1 MTIDYGIK
9 GELALVL
16 GGTRGLGLS
25 CAEALAAAGVRV
37 VVNGRDKAVG
47 EAVAARL
54 GTGAVFLQ
62 GDISRPEERQAL
74 CKAAAAV
81 GPVSILVTNA
91 GGPPPGQFIET
102 TPEAWHAAF
111 ETNVFA
117 AVETIRFFLPGMIER
132 RFGRIINIT
141 SFVVKELYPNMA
153 ISNTM
158 RIALTGAAATL
169 AREVIEHGVTVN
181 NILPGLMD
189 TGALQRV
196 FKDRSRRQGISE
208 DEVKKQMAAS
218 VPAKRL
224 GTADDFGPVCAFLCS
239 RLTGYLTG
247 QNICVDGGLVK
258 SLI

>member
-1 MTIDYGIK
+1 MVDYGIK
-9 GELALVL
+9 GELALVV

-25 CAEALAAAGVRV
+25 CAAALAGAGVRV
-37 VVNGRDKAVG
+37 IVNGRDATVG
-47 EAVAARL
+47 EAVASRL
-54 GTGAVFLQ
+54 GNGAVFMQ
-62 GDISRPEERQAL
+62 GDISRSDERQKLFQAASAL
-74 CKAAAAV
+74 

-91 GGPPPGQFIET
+91 GGPPPGQFLDAA
-102 TPEAWHAAF
+102 PEAWRAAF

-117 AVETIRFFLPGMIER
+117 AVETVRFFLPGMIDR
-132 RFGRIINIT
+132 KFGRIVNIT

-153 ISNTM
+153 LSNTV
-158 RIALTGAAATL
+158 RIALTGAAASL

-208 DEVKKQMAAS
+208 AEVKTQMAAS

-224 GTADDFGPVCAFLCS
+224 GTADDFGPLCAFLCS
-239 RLTGYLTG
+239 RLTGYITG
-247 QNICVDGGLVK
+247 QNICVDGGLVR

>member
-1 MTIDYGIK
+1 MIDYGIK

-37 VVNGRDKAVG
+37 IVNGRDKAVG
-47 EAVAARL
+47 EAVAAKL
-54 GTGAVFLQ
+54 GNGAAYIQ
-62 GDISRPEERQAL
+62 GDIARAEDRQAL
-74 CKAAAAV
+74 FKAAAAI
-81 GPVSILVTNA
+81 GPVSIVVTNA
-91 GGPPPGQFIET
+91 GGPPPGQFMEAS
-102 TPEAWHAAF
+102 PEAWRSAF

-117 AVETIRFFLPGMIER
+117 AVETVRFFLPGMVER
-132 RFGRIINIT
+132 RFGRIVNIT

-153 ISNTM
+153 LSNTV
-158 RIALTGAAATL
+158 RIALTGAAASL

-181 NILPGLMD
+181 NMLPGLMD

-208 DEVKKQMAAS
+208 TEVKTQMAAS

-224 GTADDFGPVCAFLCS
+224 GTADDFGPLCAFLCS
-239 RLTGYLTG
+239 RQAGYITG

>member
-1 MTIDYGIK
+1 MIDYGIK
-9 GELALVL
+9 GELALVI

-25 CAEALAAAGVRV
+25 CATALAAAGARV
-37 VVNGRDKAVG
+37 IVNGRDAAVG
-47 EAVAARL
+47 EAVASRL
-54 GTGAVFLQ
+54 GGTFIQ
-62 GDISRPEERQAL
+62 GDIAKAEDRQAL
-74 CKAAAAV
+74 FKAASAL

-91 GGPPPGQFIET
+91 GGPPPGQFLDAA
-102 TPEAWHAAF
+102 PEAWRAAF

-117 AVETIRFFLPGMIER
+117 AVETMRFFLPGMIEQK
-132 RFGRIINIT
+132 FGRIVNIT

-153 ISNTM
+153 ISNTV

-196 FKDRSRRQGISE
+196 FKDRSRRQGIPE
-208 DEVKKQMAAS
+208 ADVKAQMAAS
-218 VPAKRL
+218 IPAKRL
-224 GTADDFGPVCAFLCS
+224 GTADDFGPLCAFLCS
-239 RLTGYLTG
+239 RLTGYITG
-247 QNICVDGGLVK
+247 QNICVDGGLVR

>member
-1 MTIDYGIK
+1 MVDYGIK

-25 CAEALAAAGVRV
+25 CAEALAAAGARV
-37 VVNGRDKAVG
+37 FVNGRNKAVG

-54 GTGAVFLQ
+54 GNGAAYLQ
-62 GDISRPEERQAL
+62 GDIGKTEERQAL
-74 CKAAAAV
+74 CKAAAAM

-91 GGPPPGQFIET
+91 GGPPAGQFIET

-117 AVETIRFFLPGMIER
+117 AIETIRFFLPGMIER
-132 RFGRIINIT
+132 RFGRIVNVT

-196 FKDRSRRQGISE
+196 FKDRSRRQGVSE
-208 DEVKKQMAAS
+208 AEVKAQMAAS

-224 GTADDFGPVCAFLCS
+224 GTADDFGPACAFLCS
-239 RLTGYLTG
+239 RQASYITG
-247 QNICVDGGLVK
+247 QNLCIDGGLAK
-258 SLI
+258 SVI